1 MKDLKK
7 YKIKNIEKN
16 NRICGINY
24 TQKIF
29 AGKWKITIIW
39 FLKNEARR
47 YSEIKKV
54 LSNISQGS
62 LTKQLRE
69 LGEDGIVGRKV
80 YPEVP
85 PRVEYFL
92 TEKGKKLIPVLDTM
106 EEFANFYIEEYIKN
120 LNNREST
127 IKTEIKKRKILEVQ
141 IQNTMEFFETNDE
154 LTRLELEKLLNIKE
168 SRARDLL
175 RYLVKNDMLQKIGAT
190 RNIRYIKTVGKKLS
204 NENH

>member
-1 MKDLKK
+1 M
-7 YKIKNIEKN
+7 
-16 NRICGINY
+16 
-24 TQKIF
+24 
-29 AGKWKITIIW
+29 
-39 FLKNEARR
+39 
-47 YSEIKKV
+47 
-54 LSNISQGS
+54 
-62 LTKQLRE
+62 
-69 LGEDGIVGRKV
+69 GRKV

-190 RNIRYIKTVGKKLS
+190 RNIRYIKTVGKKSS

>member
-7 YKIKNIEKN
+7 NKIKNIEKN

-47 YSEIKKV
+47 YSEIKKF

-69 LGEDGIVGRKV
+69 LEEDGIVGRKV

-120 LNNREST
+120 LNNREFT
-127 IKTEIKKRKILEVQ
+127 IKSEIKKRKILEVH
-141 IQNTMEFFETNDE
+141 IQKIMEFFETNNE
-154 LTRLELEKLLNIKE
+154 LTRLKLEKLLNVKE
-168 SRARDLL
+168 SCARDLL

-190 RNIRYIKTVGKKLS
+190 RNIRYIKTVGKNQS
-204 NENH
+204 